1 MHNSRQAI
9 PAAAIAARMTIKNER
24 YRAAKGA
31 PKLTMRGR
39 PQAKRREDNRL
50 RPSAGKHSAR
60 ESIALAEC
68 GVNSTAGSFNKYYP
82 R

>member
-50 RPSAGKHSAR
+50 RPSAVKAQCKGINRSG
-60 ESIALAEC
+60 
-68 GVNSTAGSFNKYYP
+68 GVW